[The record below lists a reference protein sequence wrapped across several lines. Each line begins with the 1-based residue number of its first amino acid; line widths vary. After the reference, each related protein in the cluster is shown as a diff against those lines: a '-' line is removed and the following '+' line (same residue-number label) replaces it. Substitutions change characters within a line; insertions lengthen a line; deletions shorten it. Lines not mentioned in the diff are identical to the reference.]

1 MIQKFIGPVQ
11 HVAGRDVVVVQQV
24 VPSCLSPE
32 EFELVLAY
40 RAERARQQS
49 ESDEEGSK

>member
-1 MIQKFIGPVQ
+1 MIQKFNGPVH

-32 EFELVLAY
+32 EFELMLADLADAAV
-40 RAERARQQS
+40 RIASRVRP
-49 ESDEEGSK
+49 

>member
-1 MIQKFIGPVQ
+1 MIQKFNGPVQ

-40 RAERARQQS
+40 RAERARRQS
-49 ESDEEGSK
+49 ESDEGDSK